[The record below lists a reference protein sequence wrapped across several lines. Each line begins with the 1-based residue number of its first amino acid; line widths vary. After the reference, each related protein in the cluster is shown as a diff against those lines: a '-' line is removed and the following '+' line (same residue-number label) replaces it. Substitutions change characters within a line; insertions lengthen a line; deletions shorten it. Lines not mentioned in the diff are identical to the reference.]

1 MISRFSASNIQM
13 SIVDL
18 PSYSGRPSHSDRTPS
33 FSAPS
38 YSAEPQRDELR
49 IAVADRHRSLP
60 SGNFIKGSKGGGVI
74 LRLNAQED
82 NVELPVYGM
91 GGQVTGTVEL
101 SKTEAVQSVEVK
113 VSKGVGYTYHAHL
126 HLNDF

>member
-1 MISRFSASNIQM
+1 M
-13 SIVDL
+13 STVDL
-18 PSYSGRPSHSDRTPS
+18 PSYSGCPSHSDRTP
-33 FSAPS
+33 P

-60 SGNFIKGSKGGGVI
+60 SGNFIKESKGGGVI

-82 NVELPVYGM
+82 NVELPVYGL

-113 VSKGVGYTYHAHL
+113 VSKGVMYTYHIHPL
-126 HLNDF
+126 HVNDF